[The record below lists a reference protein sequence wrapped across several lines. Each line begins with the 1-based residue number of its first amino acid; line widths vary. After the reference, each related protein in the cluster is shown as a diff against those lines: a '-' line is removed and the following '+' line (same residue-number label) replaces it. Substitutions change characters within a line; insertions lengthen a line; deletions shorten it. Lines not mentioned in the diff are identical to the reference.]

1 MTTGLVSEV
10 YSSGV
15 EIIIETIGH
24 GVINVSD
31 DVESVTV
38 TRRLDGI
45 STATFTLVNYATYS
59 SGRYN
64 GVIHIGDRMHIDFI
78 KDTQHIEAFTGRVF
92 KVPVATFQE
101 STYTVECQDVVGDL
115 KWIYWDPYSMKAQD
129 RYLLKMDFIQQYTTA
144 YAGNHNVG
152 DDGGAG
158 VLLYDF
164 LTADEGVCHLPK
176 DGVRVSAFP
185 PVQGTVAEIVRK
197 TMRGNVDTDAMVESI
212 YTILFG
218 GSSMYVDQSDIDNAL
233 SDITGEA
240 SESDI
245 ANATGTPAQLASI
258 THQLLGRP
266 ADTSN
271 NDKISGNM
279 KTRNNSTSGWV
290 RWSQNDG
297 NNHTGLY
304 GLTKQQMSQHAGMD
318 QEAYRCNQMLQV
330 TAITSIYKS
339 MSSSAAAAKNVYYYF
354 TGEHLYDYDSPKQDK
369 YFSENKLGRFITG
382 IELGGKKYTSR
393 KEFYKKVAEL
403 LGVGTLKESDG
414 KSEDLNKGKVPDPS
428 SKSGT
433 LNKGKVP
440 APASTAKEKGE
451 NGSKITN
458 QLAQKFQSWVDATRG
473 HYVDPDGSFGPQCW
487 DLWMYYYQNFLGLDM
502 NQWVRQPEPGGNPGF
517 INSFPQSQYYADNFQ
532 KLGQNDTLQAGD
544 VGFWAGYGHDTAY
557 GHVSIIVK
565 DNGSTIET
573 FSQNPN
579 APDYITEQRGALVGA
594 LRPKALGGQPGVW
607 SGTGGSSGSAGSGQS
622 AGGYNG
628 TGMSE
633 AEWWAKNQTLKLFKY
648 VMNFS
653 PQQTLNSEMLGPSDG
668 TDTGL
673 ALINDKPA
681 LEFVSA
687 CCKASMRSYM
697 SMPDGT
703 FVAFVPDWFG
713 IINKEV
719 ALNATLEIPRQEII
733 SLHTDFDKSS
743 YVSHYMLTTNENFPD
758 PTGMLGANPLEQT
771 VRQLISSGLVT
782 FQYQGSNLLSLMDI
796 SCTGCKTLDEVMQ
809 RWGVSV
815 RTENNEYII
824 DYELTSVYALYQFL
838 KYWANCF
845 KTSVRITFRPEIVP
859 GLRLL
864 FRDADQT
871 VFVEQVTHSWNSQTG
886 GSTSVVTTSP
896 MTWSDGKYGVAGS

>member
-1 MTTGLVSEV
+1 MSTGLVSEV

-129 RYLLKMDFIQQYTTA
+129 RYLLKMDLIQQYTTA

-240 SESDI
+240 SETDI
-245 ANATGTPAQLASI
+245 ATATGTPAQLASI

-266 ADTSN
+266 ADTSD

-304 GLTKQQMSQHAGMD
+304 GLTKKQMSQHAGMN
-318 QEAYRCNQMLQV
+318 QEAYLCNQQLQV

-354 TGEHLYDYDSPKQDK
+354 TGEHLFDYNSSKEDK
-369 YFSENKLGRFITG
+369 YFSENEKKRFITG

-403 LGVGTLKESDG
+403 LGVGTLKEGDG
-414 KSEDLNKGKVPDPS
+414 KSGDLNKGKVPDPAS
-428 SKSGT
+428 NSNGT

-458 QLAQKFQSWVDATRG
+458 QLAQKFQSWVDANTG
-473 HYVDPDGSFGPQCW
+473 KFPTTAHDGSSTQCW
-487 DLWMYYYQNFLGLDM
+487 NLWEWYYQDFLGLDM
-502 NQWVRQPEPGGNPGF
+502 SQWQIQVGGNPGF
-517 INSFPQSQYYADNFQ
+517 YDSFPQSQYYADNFQ
-532 KLGQNDTLQAGD
+532 KLGKNDALQAGD
-544 VGFWAGYGHDTAY
+544 VGIWVGYGHDPTY
-557 GHVSIIVK
+557 GHISIVVR
-565 DNGSTIET
+565 DNGSTVDT

-579 APDYITEQRGALVGA
+579 APAIIVEQKGALYGA

-633 AEWWAKNQTLKLFKY
+633 AEWWAKNQSLKLFKY

-653 PQQTLNSEMLGPSDG
+653 PQQTLNSEMLGPPDG

-713 IINKEV
+713 TINKEV

-743 YVSHYMLTTNENFPD
+743 YVSHYMLTTNESFPD

-796 SCTGCKTLDEVMQ
+796 SCTGCETLDEVMQ

-815 RTENNEYII
+815 RTENNEYVI
-824 DYELTSVYALYQFL
+824 DHQLTAVYALYQFL

-871 VFVEQVTHSWNSQTG
+871 VFVEQVTHSWNSRTG